1 MDLLSLIERPGV
13 KLLDGAMGTELGKRG
28 LTEGGEN
35 CLSNPDAV
43 FEIHRGYA
51 AAGAEL
57 LITNTLT
64 MNPIYLRTHNIEIDV
79 REVNLK
85 AVELARSAAGEGQ
98 LVLGNMS
105 STGQLLEPY
114 GDYAEEQFV
123 ESFAQQASLLAEA
136 GVDGIII
143 ETMIDLREALCAVRA
158 CRRASD
164 LPVIA
169 SMAFKT
175 HEKAGRTVM
184 GDSAEDCARRLTDEG
199 AIAVGANCGDLDPLE
214 MAEIVSFLRDAT
226 DLPILA
232 EANAGKPRL
241 EGDQTFFDLGPRGFA
256 VGMMECIK
264 RGAALVGGCCGTTAD
279 HIRMLATE
287 VKALNLE
294 RA

>member
-1 MDLLSLIERPGV
+1 MSNIGGHGV
-13 KLLDGAMGTELGKRG
+13 KLLDGAMGTELRRRG
-28 LTEGGEN
+28 LTEGGQN

-43 FEIHRGYA
+43 IDIHRQYA
-51 AAGAEL
+51 AAGAEF

-64 MNPIYLRTHNIEIDV
+64 MNPIYLRTHNIEIDA

-85 AVELARSAAGEGQ
+85 AVELVRSAAGEDR

-105 STGQLLEPY
+105 STGQLLRPY
-114 GDYAEEQFV
+114 GDYTEEQFV
-123 ESFAQQASLLAEA
+123 ESFEQQAAFLSEG

-158 CRRASD
+158 CRKVSA

-184 GDSAEDCARRLTDEG
+184 GDSAGDCARRLTDEG
-199 AIAVGANCGDLDPLE
+199 VIAVGANCGDLDPLE
-214 MAEIVSFLRDAT
+214 MAEVVSFLRGAT

-232 EANAGKPRL
+232 EANAGKPKLVGSR
-241 EGDQTFFDLGPRGFA
+241 TVFDLSPTDFA
-256 VGMMECIK
+256 TGMVECIK
-264 RGAALVGGCCGTTAD
+264 RGATLVGGCCGTTAD
-279 HIRMLATE
+279 HIRILATE
-287 VKALNLE
+287 VKALQLE
-294 RA
+294 GA